1 LSPNNTLES
10 GSALEKLSNRNRQ
23 LSEVRKNFMDVLED
37 EREVFSREKRN

>member
-1 LSPNNTLES
+1 
-10 GSALEKLSNRNRQ
+10 LEKLSNRNRQ